1 MRTQRSPRSRLIDY
15 YCYERYTILHIVTS
29 RISITTYPA
38 AVYCVVAATNH
49 FTPSTL
55 DKIPVTLLSV
65 RDLNEFEYL
74 V

>member
-15 YCYERYTILHIVTS
+15 YCYERYTILHIV
-29 RISITTYPA
+29 ISITTDPA

-65 RDLNEFEYL
+65 RGLKEFEYL